1 MPKRYQHLSQRERDM
16 IAVLRSRGE
25 TLRAIA
31 RRLKRDPATL
41 SRELKRNSPP
51 VHTGYYLPHKAQAR
65 SAARW
70 AATHRRPRLKS
81 ARLKAYVRG
90 RLRAGWSPELVSGR
104 LGHLKLG
111 ATVSHE
117 TIYRWI
123 YAEARE
129 LIAHLARSHRR
140 RLPRGHSRKHR
151 RPHIPGRISIAQRP
165 VRIAR
170 RRQAGHWEIDTAVSR
185 RGPAAPAV
193 AAERKTRYTRLRR
206 LKRKTAHALAS
217 ALNRTLAQ
225 YPHRLRRSLTYD
237 NGPENTAH
245 RRVNAILGTR
255 SFFCAP
261 FHSWEKG
268 TVENTVGLVRR
279 FFPKGTD
286 FTRLPDRAIK
296 RVERW
301 LNHRPR
307 KCLDYR
313 TPAEAFRRE
322 CCT

>member
-1 MPKRYQHLSQRERDM
+1 MPRTYKHLSQRERDM
-16 IAVLRSRGE
+16 IAVLKSQGE
-25 TLRAIA
+25 SLRAIA
-31 RRLKRDPATL
+31 RRLKRDPGTI

-51 VHTGYYLPHKAQAR
+51 VHRGYYLPHKAEAR
-65 SAARW
+65 AKGRW
-70 AATHRRPRLKS
+70 ATTHRRARLKS
-81 ARLKAYVRG
+81 ARLAAYVRN
-90 RLRAGWSPELVSGR
+90 RLSAGWSPELISGR
-104 LGHLKLG
+104 LKRLKLG

-123 YAEARE
+123 YAQARD
-129 LIAHLARSHRR
+129 LITHLARSHRR

-151 RPHIPGRISIAQRP
+151 RSHIPGRISITQRP

-170 RRQAGHWEIDTAVSR
+170 RREAGHWEVDTAVSR
-185 RGPAAPAV
+185 AGPAALAV
-193 AAERKTRYTRLRR
+193 AAERKTRYTRLKR
-206 LKRKTAHALAS
+206 LPRKTARHLRT
-217 ALNRTLAQ
+217 ALNASLSH
-225 YPHRLRRSLTYD
+225 YPAHLRRTLTYD
-237 NGPENTAH
+237 NGCENTEH
-245 RRVNAILGTR
+245 RLTNATLGTR
-255 SFFCAP
+255 SYFCEP

-286 FTRLPDRAIK
+286 FTRVTAHAIK

-307 KCLDYR
+307 KCLNYQ

>member
-1 MPKRYQHLSQRERDM
+1 MPKSYQHLSQRERDM

-25 TLRAIA
+25 SLRAIA
-31 RRLKRDPATL
+31 RRLQRDPATI

-51 VHTGYYLPHKAQAR
+51 VHRGYYLPHKAGAR
-65 SAARW
+65 ATARW
-70 AATHRRPRLKS
+70 QTTHRRPRLKS
-81 ARLKAYVRG
+81 ARLLAYVRQ
-90 RLRAGWSPELVSGR
+90 RLLAGWSPELISGR
-104 LGHLKLG
+104 LKRLDLG
-111 ATVSHE
+111 GRVSHE

-123 YAEARE
+123 YAEARD
-129 LIAHLARSHRR
+129 LIRCLARSHRR

-151 RPHIPGRISIAQRP
+151 RCHIPGRIPITRRP
-165 VRIAR
+165 RRVNA
-170 RRQAGHWEIDTAVSR
+170 RRQAGHWEVDTAVSR
-185 RGPAAPAV
+185 RGPAVLAV
-193 AAERKTRYTRLRR
+193 AAERKTRYTRICR
-206 LKRKTAHALAS
+206 LKRKTARALAV

-225 YPHRLRRSLTYD
+225 YPARLRLSLTYD
-237 NGPENTAH
+237 NGSENTEH
-245 RRVNAILGTR
+245 RHVNAVLGTR

-268 TVENTVGLVRR
+268 TVENTIGLVRR

-286 FTRLPDRAIK
+286 FTRLPVRAIK

-307 KCLDYR
+307 KCLDYQ
-313 TPAEAFRRE
+313 TPAEALRRE